1 MALGENWL
9 KVPESIKF
17 EINGP
22 LNNFVSGKDLILYII
37 GQIGVSGAIYKSM
50 EFTGTTI
57 DELSMDGRFTMCNM
71 AVEAGGMSGIIECD
85 KKTEA
90 YFKDKNDKPFNIY
103 TSDPDAEYLKTIS
116 INAADIEPQIAF
128 PHLPENTKPISEVA
142 SMKIEIDQAVIGSC
156 TNGRLEDL
164 RSAAKILKGNKKHS
178 RVRVIILPGTQQ
190 IYLDA
195 LHEGL
200 IDIFIESECAV
211 STPTCGPCLGGHMGI
226 LAADEVAISTT
237 NRNFL
242 GRMGDRSSK
251 IYLSNPIIAAAS
263 AIKGYICSPEELN

>member
-1 MALGENWL
+1 
-9 KVPESIKF
+9 
-17 EINGP
+17 
-22 LNNFVSGKDLILYII
+22 
-37 GQIGVSGAIYKSM
+37 M

-85 KKTEA
+85 KITEA

-103 TSDPDAEYLKTIS
+103 TSDQDAEYLKTIS

-226 LAADEVAISTT
+226 LAEDEVAISTT

-263 AIKGYICSPEELN
+263 AIRGYICSPEELN